1 MKISFWHR
9 KREFKLSL
17 SEKLANELNVTL
29 DKKSYEVNVEF
40 INHEEMLLK
49 INGKIFDVIIN
60 ANSSVYN
67 VWINGR
73 CFRIRKK
80 TAMEMLGGKPSNT
93 QQMNVKTSMPGRI
106 IKILVQSGEKVRE
119 GDAVLILEAM
129 KMQNEI
135 KSPKTGKV
143 GRILPKPGD
152 SVEAGSLLFTI
163 E

>member
-1 MKISFWHR
+1 MKSSFWHR
-9 KREFKLSL
+9 NREFKLSL
-17 SEKLANELNVTL
+17 REKSAHNLSVSL
-29 DKKSYEVNVEF
+29 DRKSYDVDVEF

-49 INGKIFDVIIN
+49 INGKVFDVIIN
-60 ANSSVYN
+60 ANSTVYH

-73 CFRIRKK
+73 CYWIRKK
-80 TAMEMLGGKPSNT
+80 TALEMLGGKQPDAR
-93 QQMNVKTSMPGRI
+93 QMKVKTSMPGRI
-106 IKILVQSGEKVRE
+106 INILVKSGDMVRE

-135 KSPKTGKV
+135 KSPKAGKV
-143 GRILPKPGD
+143 GRILPDQGD

>member
-9 KREFKLSL
+9 DREFKLSL
-17 SEKLANELNVTL
+17 HEKAAHKLSIIL
-29 DKKSYEVNVEF
+29 DRRSYEVNVEF

-49 INGKIFDVIIN
+49 INGKVFDVIIN
-60 ANSSVYN
+60 ADSATYN
-67 VWINGR
+67 TWINGR
-73 CFRIRKK
+73 CYRIRKK
-80 TAMEMLGGKPSNT
+80 TALEMLGGKQSDDRL
-93 QQMNVKTSMPGRI
+93 MNVKTSMPGRI
-106 IKILVQSGEKVRE
+106 IKILAKPGEPVQE

-143 GRILPKPGD
+143 GNILPKPGD

-163 E
+163 D